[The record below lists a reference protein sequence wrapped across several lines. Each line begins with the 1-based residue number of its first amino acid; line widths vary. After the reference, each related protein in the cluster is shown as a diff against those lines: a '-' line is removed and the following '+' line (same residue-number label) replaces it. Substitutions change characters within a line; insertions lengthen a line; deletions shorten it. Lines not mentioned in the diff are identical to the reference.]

1 MRMPS
6 LFRYFVV
13 VGSVLTGL
21 LLLVNSWLEPAGPPA
36 AAAAAPAK
44 ITVRHDP
51 HASIIERMR
60 NEQAAREAARIAA
73 ERARPLPEVAAVT
86 EPATPV
92 SQPSPTLPEPPQMT
106 APVSLTAPA
115 AEPDT
120 HAGTPAD
127 TRAAAQLRAAQARKA
142 RIARERA
149 RARRQ
154 QEDAARDPFHY
165 GNPRSAFASEPS
177 FAPWPGRTW

>member
-13 VGSVLTGL
+13 VGGVLTGL
-21 LLLVNSWLEPAGPPA
+21 LLLVNSWLEPVAPPA
-36 AAAAAPAK
+36 AATAAMAN
-44 ITVRHDP
+44 ITVQHDP
-51 HASIIERMR
+51 RASIIERLR

-73 ERARPLPEVAAVT
+73 ERARPLPEVAVVP
-86 EPATPV
+86 EPAAPV
-92 SQPSPTLPEPPQMT
+92 SQTSPTRPEPPQIV
-106 APVSLTAPA
+106 APVALTTPA
-115 AEPDT
+115 AEPD
-120 HAGTPAD
+120 AQAD
-127 TRAAAQLRAAQARKA
+127 TRAAEQLRAAQARKA

-165 GNPRSAFASEPS
+165 GNPRSAFASEPG